1 MGYFKITANKILNT
15 VVIALQQNKTMQ
27 NERKEIK
34 LKRALILGN
43 FYNKSVRIVKVINE
57 GYETIVDTI
66 VGLKQDL
73 VLTKGGLSIPK
84 ASIKTIYQL

>member
-1 MGYFKITANKILNT
+1 
-15 VVIALQQNKTMQ
+15 MQ
-27 NERKEIK
+27 NDKKEIK

-43 FYNKSVRIVKVINE
+43 FYNKNVRIVKIINE

-84 ASIKTIYQL
+84 TSIKTIYQL

>member
-1 MGYFKITANKILNT
+1 
-15 VVIALQQNKTMQ
+15 MQ
-27 NERKEIK
+27 NEKKEIK

-43 FYNKSVRIVKVINE
+43 FYNRNVRIVKIINE

-66 VGLKQDL
+66 VGLKQDI

-84 ASIKTIYQL
+84 TAIKTIYQL

>member
-1 MGYFKITANKILNT
+1 
-15 VVIALQQNKTMQ
+15 MQ
-27 NERKEIK
+27 DEKKEIK

-43 FYNKSVRIVKVINE
+43 FYNRSVRIVKVINE

-66 VGLKQDL
+66 IGLKQDI

-84 ASIKTIYQL
+84 TSIKSIYQI